1 MSPMP
6 FGDDKER
13 SVVPIDDRTGAA
25 DSMLMAPP
33 SQNSSCLGLGAR
45 LGEFEIARIIGIGG
59 FGIVYLAFDH
69 SLQRNVAIKEYMPAA
84 LAARTDTGAV
94 VVKSNRQAETF
105 RVGLKSFVNEAHL
118 LAQYDHP
125 SLLKVYRF
133 WEANGTAYMAMPFY
147 EGITLKQ
154 TIKNLNG
161 SAPDERWLK
170 EILRPLA
177 DALALIHRGSCFHR
191 DIAPDNILILKSGQ
205 PLLLDFGAARRVIG
219 DMTHALTVILK
230 PGYAPI
236 EQYAETPNLKQGAWT
251 DIYALAAV
259 VYFAISGQ
267 APVPSVA
274 RMMSDPLVPIA
285 KLGAGRYSAAFLRGI
300 DKAMSVRPEQRPQS
314 IAELCNLLDLGEV
327 QQEAK
332 SPPAIKASTGK
343 TPTANPRRDKS
354 VLRFVASTAALLS
367 VGGIA
372 TYLALSELKPKS
384 LAAVPPAPITT
395 APAKSAPVEA
405 KERQLDD
412 VKNVELLP
420 AGPVAIEKTPASS
433 NLPEPSPRPEPE
445 IVRSENKTEGAQ
457 PSSAGVAVHSNA
469 AERTAAPVL
478 PKPLEVSA
486 RCTDILQR
494 ASLGEPLT
502 LEEQTALKGE
512 CK

>member
-1 MSPMP
+1 MP
-6 FGDDKER
+6 FGNDEER
-13 SVVPIDDRTGAA
+13 SLAPIDGRTGAG
-25 DSMLMAPP
+25 DSTLIAPIK
-33 SQNSSCLGLGAR
+33 QNTSCLPLGAR
-45 LGEFEIARIIGIGG
+45 LGEFELTRIIGIGG
-59 FGIVYLAFDH
+59 FGVVYLAFDH

-84 LAARTDTGAV
+84 LAARTDSGAV
-94 VVKSNRQAETF
+94 VVKSSRQAETF
-105 RVGLKSFVNEAHL
+105 QIGLRSFVNEAHL

-133 WEANGTAYMAMPFY
+133 WEANGTAYMVMPYY

-154 TIKNLNG
+154 TVKNLQG

-170 EILRPLA
+170 EMLRPLA

-191 DIAPDNILILKSGQ
+191 DIAPDNILILKSGR

-236 EQYAETPNLKQGAWT
+236 EQYAETPHLKQGAWT

-259 VYFAISGQ
+259 VYFVISGQ

-274 RMMSDPLVPIA
+274 RIMTDPLVPIA

-314 IAELCNLLDLGEV
+314 IAALCELLDLGDV
-327 QQEAK
+327 RQDVKFPSPTKSSTAK
-332 SPPAIKASTGK
+332 TLDSDR
-343 TPTANPRRDKS
+343 RRDQS
-354 VLRFVASTAALLS
+354 VRPYVTGTVALLT
-367 VGGIA
+367 VAGVA
-372 TYLALSELKPKS
+372 TYFTLSELKPKS
-384 LAAVPPAPITT
+384 VAAVPVAPITIAPGPS
-395 APAKSAPVEA
+395 APAEP
-405 KERQLDD
+405 KEGPLDD
-412 VKNVELLP
+412 ARNAEPRP
-420 AGPVAIEKTPASS
+420 APPAVSEKAAATSI
-433 NLPEPSPRPEPE
+433 LPEPSAPPEAKAMPPE
-445 IVRSENKTEGAQ
+445 EKKEVTPPLSTR
-457 PSSAGVAVHSNA
+457 VAVHNDA
-469 AERTAAPVL
+469 PERTVL
-478 PKPLEVSA
+478 PAMPKTIELSA